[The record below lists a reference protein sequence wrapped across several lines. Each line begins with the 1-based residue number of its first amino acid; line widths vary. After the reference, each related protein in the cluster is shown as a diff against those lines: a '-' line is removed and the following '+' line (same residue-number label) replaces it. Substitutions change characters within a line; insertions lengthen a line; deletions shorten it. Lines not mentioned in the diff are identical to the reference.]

1 MVNNR
6 SIFVICLIMQAAQVE
21 FQNMSIEMHLIKKRE
36 HRRWLEVVGKE
47 IKESKT
53 NSKIIM

>member
-1 MVNNR
+1 
-6 SIFVICLIMQAAQVE
+6 MQAAQVE